1 MLFKTNYFCSPVQ
14 GQLLYEGKP
23 LAGVKVVR
31 TLTADGLENGRYE
44 DYAITNEEGF
54 FEMPEVSNK
63 TFLVRPQFFS
73 GNPGVAQFFDTS
85 FQGEKYSLWAN
96 SKSGFEKGGET
107 SEPAIKMICDLS
119 KSERSERFGIFYAN
133 CNVKGYKNQ

>member
-73 GNPGVAQFFDTS
+73 AFPHVGQQFGAFYKD
-85 FQGEKYSLWAN
+85 EEYAIWAN
-96 SKSGFEKGGET
+96 TKSGFDKGGET
-107 SEPAIKMICDLS
+107 SKPSINMVCDLS
-119 KSERSERFGIFYAN
+119 DSNKSESFNFYYTDCIVEGI
-133 CNVKGYKNQ
+133 KNP